1 MNIMLFFNFVIVGLI
16 IFIAFHS
23 SVIKQKS
30 TLIVLSLV
38 YFFVA
43 DLVNVS
49 VGVKKNS
56 FTLIMLIIFVF
67 ICVSNLFGMVPY
79 TLTVTSHLL
88 VTLYFSLSFFI
99 AHSIIGLCYHK
110 QRFFALFIPKGVP
123 EVIVPFL
130 ILIEYVS
137 YLSRILSLSIR
148 LFANMVSGHI
158 LMKILVGFA

>member
-1 MNIMLFFNFVIVGLI
+1 MVM
-16 IFIAFHS
+16 
-23 SVIKQKS
+23 
-30 TLIVLSLV
+30 TLILV
-38 YFFVA
+38 YFFIA
-43 DLVNVS
+43 DLLHIS
-49 VGVKKNS
+49 LGVKKNS
-56 FTLIMLIIFVF
+56 FILIMLVTFLF
-67 ICVSNLFGMVPY
+67 ISVSNLLGMISY

-110 QRFFALFIPKGVP
+110 QRLFAMFIPKGVP